1 MIDPTGMAADTTGGV
16 MGPIVDIWRS
26 VTTTFTGVMTM
37 PKTTFE
43 FPKFRPTPP
52 PNPFILA
59 AGLFLLPSNY
69 FDPKRPTDEMEWY
82 RNNRHLLAKKHKLG
96 GKLSTPELNKD
107 KFNKKRGNQGWENKE
122 TGEICQK
129 SHTSHGNKNNEG
141 TQWKVWPNE
150 ISIEDGQFMENG
162 VLFKNLSNVWD
173 AVEQKT
179 NDLDEWMSLM
189 TWVLFSEFHNQAIL
203 NYKNGLY
210 YVHKDNINKENVKKR
225 LLENLKAPD
234 YLDMYEE
241 FIKDN
246 KI

>member
-1 MIDPTGMAADTTGGV
+1 MDPLAEAFDNVSPYNYGINNPILMIDPTGMAADTTGGV

-107 KFNKKRGNQGWENKE
+107 KFNKKVVSKF
-122 TGEICQK
+122 K
-129 SHTSHGNKNNEG
+129 SS
-141 TQWKVWPNE
+141 
-150 ISIEDGQFMENG
+150 
-162 VLFKNLSNVWD
+162 
-173 AVEQKT
+173 
-179 NDLDEWMSLM
+179 
-189 TWVLFSEFHNQAIL
+189 
-203 NYKNGLY
+203 
-210 YVHKDNINKENVKKR
+210 R
-225 LLENLKAPD
+225 LLR
-234 YLDMYEE
+234 YV
-241 FIKDN
+241 
-246 KI
+246 